1 MTNIL
6 IVEDDPMVQFIHRNY
21 LEKIGT
27 FDTIYS
33 SETIADAKKLLASRS
48 IQLVLLDIRLKDG
61 NGIDFLTDL
70 RRTKQTVDVILIT
83 AANEVNIVNDALHLG
98 VIDYLIKPFTL
109 ERFEK
114 SIQRYRTKH
123 QALVTDQ
130 LDQSQLDTYFEPQPT
145 IAPTVDL
152 GKGLSKATLQL
163 IQGAIKQLPQPFTV
177 AQLTTE
183 TGLSHVSVRKYL
195 SFLEDH
201 HFLKGDTIYRKTGR
215 PYKTYQM
222 VTAPHA
228 LS

>member
-130 LDQSQLDTYFEPQPT
+130 LNQSQLLDCNNK
-145 IAPTVDL
+145 V
-152 GKGLSKATLQL
+152 
-163 IQGAIKQLPQPFTV
+163 
-177 AQLTTE
+177 TT
-183 TGLSHVSVRKYL
+183 
-195 SFLEDH
+195 
-201 HFLKGDTIYRKTGR
+201 
-215 PYKTYQM
+215 
-222 VTAPHA
+222 
-228 LS
+228 